1 RVPSASLHPSRC
13 AHHRQFD
20 RSQRI
25 ESWKEGVATRPS
37 TAATAP
43 HSPPTL
49 LLLLLLLLREQNGA
63 QKGDREAAI
72 DAEIVRVNDLP
83 AHSSYAIHRM
93 KVLNKLRHLLSI
105 KRTTSQDEELELL
118 FASLSI

>member
-1 RVPSASLHPSRC
+1 RIRVPSASLHPSRC

-49 LLLLLLLLREQNGA
+49 LLLLLLLLRMGHR
-63 QKGDREAAI
+63 KGTGR
-72 DAEIVRVNDLP
+72 LP
-83 AHSSYAIHRM
+83 SMPR
-93 KVLNKLRHLLSI
+93 
-105 KRTTSQDEELELL
+105 
-118 FASLSI
+118 